1 MTYMIICT
9 VMIIVTVLILKD
21 THVKV
26 YWTGYSSNYA
36 NIDDEYDFGV
46 PIWAVLLII
55 ILGFVPV
62 LNVVLYIAGY
72 TYYIIHAMWNP
83 NKMTGYTH
91 KFTLRGENLL
101 TKIIKRIWKIL
112 NLCI

>member
-36 NIDDEYDFGV
+36 NIDDEYDFGGSYMGSITNYNSGFCSCSECSTV
-46 PIWAVLLII
+46 HSRVY
-55 ILGFVPV
+55 IL
-62 LNVVLYIAGY
+62 Y
-72 TYYIIHAMWNP
+72 NP
-83 NKMTGYTH
+83 CYV
-91 KFTLRGENLL
+91 ES
-101 TKIIKRIWKIL
+101 
-112 NLCI
+112 

>member
-1 MTYMIICT
+1 MIYTIICT

-26 YWTGYSSNYA
+26 YWTGYSSSYA
-36 NIDDEYDFGV
+36 NIDDEYDVKV
-46 PIWAVLLII
+46 PIWAVLLIM
-55 ILGFVPV
+55 ILGFIPV
-62 LNVVLYIAGY
+62 LNIVLYIAGY
-72 TYYIIHAMWNP
+72 IYYIVHAMWNP

-91 KFTLRGENLL
+91 KFVLRGENFL
-101 TKIIKRIWKIL
+101 TKVIKKIWKIL